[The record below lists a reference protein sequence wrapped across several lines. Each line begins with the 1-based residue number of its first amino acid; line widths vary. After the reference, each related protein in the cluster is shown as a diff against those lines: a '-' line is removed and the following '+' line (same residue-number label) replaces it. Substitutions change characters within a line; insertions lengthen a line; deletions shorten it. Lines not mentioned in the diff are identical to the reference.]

1 MSTPKKKDNNNNKF
15 KSNNKSKNKSNQKT
29 NQPKQTPVES
39 KAFDTSDP
47 SFLQTMEQ
55 LVSNDKTI
63 RENAAQ
69 IAKKYLHESYSNDLE
84 LYQKISKSLFYFYW
98 NTDKSAYQV
107 AMAKLISS
115 FIYINEEDKTKLIPK
130 YKLWIST
137 FLSEIS
143 KKFQSIDV
151 LRLDKYIM
159 MCDHVMSTYLS
170 ACLEN
175 KLYKSIIYLIKYF
188 INEIENSNNF
198 NFTFESNKIKVIS
211 RFLKLLLE
219 EDKKD
224 IQYKDDYLNNEESGF
239 IIFYKNLLLFYKEIK
254 DKRETKLFSEDIFDV
269 LINGLIKNKKE
280 NNKNENLIN
289 KIKEESESFLKENK
303 ELLNGPKILG
313 TEYFINKL
321 KDENFQK
328 PIKEKTNIVDPVNDY
343 IMKKNYMAKFKKS
356 KEELKKERL
365 LEKEK
370 KKQLKSEKKENENIE
385 NKQKEKEEKSIE
397 KEEKKEK
404 QKSSEKKDKKEKL
417 NKLENI
423 SKELDFDNMTVEK
436 ELINLNEED
445 EDEDEKEKEKENKKD
460 NKNNIKEK
468 KIENKKDKDKNKDK
482 NEKIEKKEKKEI
494 NKDNKK
500 ENLKEKEKEKKE
512 ENKEEPKT
520 KENKIKDKDNKNKDK
535 DKVKEIKNKE
545 KNSSDDESLVE
556 DSDED
561 EELLSENDN
570 DDDDDDDSE
579 DNNNNNIINTNKTD
593 INKKIKEKNKMKI
606 EEEEDG
612 EELEEDDDDDEDFD
626 NNIDDFEEDEK
637 EDKEDEEY
645 EINEEDLEEYGNDFN
660 FMINA
665 YSDKKTLKNTKINM
679 KQGLLNKKTK
689 RNFVKNKNNKNK
701 KKKISFSFEN
711 NVVSIYNSKVP
722 ITLTS
727 KKKNVFVQGPSKMES
742 LLKKK

>member
-1 MSTPKKKDNNNNKF
+1 MSTPKKKDNNNNKL

-468 KIENKKDKDKNKDK
+468 KTENKKDKDKN
-482 NEKIEKKEKKEI
+482 EKVEKKEKKEKKEI

-612 EELEEDDDDDEDFD
+612 EELEEDDDDEDFD

>member
-1 MSTPKKKDNNNNKF
+1 MSTPKKKDNNNNKL

-29 NQPKQTPVES
+29 NQPIQTPVKS
-39 KAFDTSDP
+39 KVFDTSDS

-55 LVSNDKTI
+55 LVSNDKAI

-98 NTDKSAYQV
+98 NTDKSSYQV

-130 YKLWIST
+130 YMLWIST

-159 MCDHVMSTYLS
+159 MCDHVMSTYLT

-219 EDKKD
+219 EDQKV
-224 IQYKDDYLNNEESGF
+224 IQNKDDYLNNEESGF
-239 IIFYKNLLLFYKEIK
+239 IIFYRNLLLFYKQIK

-269 LINGLIKNKKE
+269 LINGLIKNKKG
-280 NNKNENLIN
+280 NSKNVNLIN

-313 TEYFINKL
+313 IEYFINKL

-356 KEELKKERL
+356 KEEIKKERL

-370 KKQLKSEKKENENIE
+370 KKQLKSDKKENENIE
-385 NKQKEKEEKSIE
+385 NKQKDKGEQSNE

-404 QKSSEKKDKKEKL
+404 QKNSEKKDKKEKL

-423 SKELDFDNMTVEK
+423 SKELDFDNVTVEK

-445 EDEDEKEKEKENKKD
+445 EEEEEEKENKKE

-468 KIENKKDKDKNKDK
+468 KTENKKDK

-494 NKDNKK
+494 KEIKEINKDNKN
-500 ENLKEKEKEKKE
+500 ENHKEKEKEKKDENNE
-512 ENKEEPKT
+512 ESKNKD
-520 KENKIKDKDNKNKDK
+520 NKIKDKDNKNTNSENKKDK
-535 DKVKEIKNKE
+535 DKLKEIKNKE

-561 EELLSENDN
+561 EELLSEND
-570 DDDDDDDSE
+570 DDDDDDSE
-579 DNNNNNIINTNKTD
+579 NNNNNNFNINKTD

-606 EEEEDG
+606 EEEDG
-612 EELEEDDDDDEDFD
+612 EELEEDDDEDFD
-626 NNIDDFEEDEK
+626 NNIDDLEEDEK

-645 EINEEDLEEYGNDFN
+645 EINEEDLEEYGNDLN
-660 FMINA
+660 FMINP
-665 YSDKKTLKNTKINM
+665 YNDKKTLQNTKLNM

-689 RNFVKNKNNKNK
+689 RNFVKNKNNKDK